1 MNHYL
6 SLFCVTNEYGINQ
19 YFMGI
24 LVESKILLMIQRIKW
39 FSACTIIIAMIFHVM
54 GWTPWN
60 SLLQMLGAAG
70 WVYWGIKSG
79 EKAIILNFLP
89 QFFIII
95 PGLII
100 LYFTK

>member
-1 MNHYL
+1 M
-6 SLFCVTNEYGINQ
+6 V
-19 YFMGI
+19 
-24 LVESKILLMIQRIKW
+24 
-39 FSACTIIIAMIFHVM
+39 FHVM

-100 LYFTK
+100 LDYINNIIRKKLFKLGTKFLMLKRKNSYFLE